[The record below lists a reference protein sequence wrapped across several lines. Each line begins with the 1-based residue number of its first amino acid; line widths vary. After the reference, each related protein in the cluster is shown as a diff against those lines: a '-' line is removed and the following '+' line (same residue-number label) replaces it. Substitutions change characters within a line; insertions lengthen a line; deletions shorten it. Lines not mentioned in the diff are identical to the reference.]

1 MLRDEV
7 LVNAFGGQPEVEFS
21 DDQIA
26 EWFAVTAVSDMLRYG
41 RVLDIGVGLGA
52 GWRPWYCLT
61 QRPANAAGRS
71 T

>member
-26 EWFAVTAVSDMLRYG
+26 EWLAVTAVCDMRYG

-52 GWRPWYCLT
+52 GWRLGT
-61 QRPANAAGRS
+61 V
-71 T
+71 